1 MPTFEQIQNE
11 IAAMLSIP
19 DEDLDD
25 VQRKALDA
33 YLDELA
39 TAEASKVDGFGQFI
53 RLQSA
58 QAEACKEEAKRLAAK
73 AKTAESRIAFL
84 KAKYVASMQS
94 AGRTQIPGT
103 AYTISIRENENV
115 AITARVETLPEIYQR
130 KKITVEPD
138 RIAIRNALKG
148 GAEIPGCTLGKTY
161 SLHIR

>member
-1 MPTFEQIQNE
+1 MPTFDQIQNE

-58 QAEACKEEAKRLAAK
+58 LAEACKEEAKRLAAK
-73 AKTAESRIAFL
+73 ARTAEARIAFL
-84 KAKYVASMQS
+84 KAKYVASMQGVGVKKIS
-94 AGRTQIPGT
+94 GAV
-103 AYTISIRENENV
+103 YTLSVRENEAV

-130 KKITVEPD
+130 KKTTVEPD
-138 RIAIRNALKG
+138 RIAIRNALKD

>member
-19 DEDLDD
+19 DEELDD

-58 QAEACKEEAKRLAAK
+58 LAEACAEEAKRLASK
-73 AKTAESRIAFL
+73 AKTAKARIAFL
-84 KAKYVASMQS
+84 KTKYTASMQG
-94 AGRTQIPGT
+94 AGIKKIAGN
-103 AYTISIRENENV
+103 AYTISIRETEAV
-115 AITARVETLPEIYQR
+115 AVTALVETLPDIYQR
-130 KKITVEPD
+130 KKVTIEPD
-138 RIAIRNALKG
+138 KIAIKNALKSG
-148 GAEIPGCTLGKTY
+148 VAIPGCTLGMNY
-161 SLHIR
+161 SLHIA

>member
-33 YLDELA
+33 YLDKLA

-53 RLQSA
+53 RLQTV
-58 QAEACKEEAKRLAAK
+58 QAKACKEEAKRLAAK

-84 KAKYVASMQS
+84 KAKYVASMQGVGVKKIS
-94 AGRTQIPGT
+94 GAV
-103 AYTISIRENENV
+103 YTLSVHENEAV
-115 AITARVETLPEIYQR
+115 AITAQTETLPEIYQR

-138 RIAIRNALKG
+138 TIAIRNALKD

-161 SLHIR
+161 SLQIR